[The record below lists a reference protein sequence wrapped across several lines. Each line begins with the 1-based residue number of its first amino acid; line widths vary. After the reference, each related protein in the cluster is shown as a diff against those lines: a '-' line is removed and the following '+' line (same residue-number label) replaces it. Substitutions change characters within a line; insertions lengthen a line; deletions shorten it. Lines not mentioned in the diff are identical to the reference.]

1 MTEAELIQL
10 IIRIRNELEEN
21 RSAHVRN
28 SLLRVQEEEIRELE
42 AIYAAGDTKRL
53 EMRAFLDQCA
63 AKYDI
68 PVRQGLFR

>member
-21 RSAHVRN
+21 RSAHVSN

-68 PVRQGLFR
+68 PVRQGQFR

>member
-1 MTEAELIQL
+1 MTEAELIEL

-21 RSAHVRN
+21 RSANVSN
-28 SLLRVQEEEIRELE
+28 SLLRVQEEELRELE

-68 PVRQGLFR
+68 PVQQGYFR